1 MRFIKSN
8 RLLILVLLLII
19 SISIIFSGCSSRDES
34 NANEMYSVEA
44 PAAIDNSYGMMT
56 VEYDQAI
63 NEEFKLTS
71 SISTNS
77 EQYEQMIIYNGSLY
91 IEVDD
96 ITDAANQI
104 NSAVLNASGYLV
116 NSYKNENDHHIN
128 AHYEYKIPADQFHNI
143 FKQIENMEIGKVTS
157 QNTGSANVTEE
168 YYDIEA
174 RLKAKRAYEARL
186 LEFLEKAEKTEDLLK
201 IANDLNHVQEEIES
215 LEGRQKY
222 LEHHTDN
229 STLVVE
235 LIQYKDKVAPTASTF
250 EKAIEGFK
258 DSIKFLVDFFE
269 GIFIWTITFIPIL
282 FVLAIVLIVVLI
294 IKRSY
299 RRRKNSKKNDG
310 NQNEIS

>member
-1 MRFIKSN
+1 MR
-8 RLLILVLLLII
+8 LIRNIVLII
-19 SISIIFSGCSSRDES
+19 GAIILLFVGIFVLFGNDVRYESSQ
-34 NANEMYSVEA
+34 NK
-44 PAAIDNSYGMMT
+44 
-56 VEYDQAI
+56 VEYDSVAI
-63 NEEFKLTS
+63 EPSYALSEEYALAGDGDSNLSFTS
-71 SISTNS
+71 TTSS

-96 ITDAANQI
+96 INDAASQI
-104 NSAVLNASGYLV
+104 NTAILNANGYLV

-143 FKQIENMEIGKVTS
+143 FNQIENMEIGKVTS

-201 IANDLNHVQEEIES
+201 IANDLNRVQEEIES

-229 STLVVE
+229 STLSVE
-235 LIQYKDKVAPTASTF
+235 LIQYKDKVAPTASTL
-250 EKAIEGFK
+250 EKALKGFK
-258 DSIKFLVDFFE
+258 DSINFMVDLFE
-269 GIFIWTITFIPIL
+269 NIFIWFITIIPIL
-282 FVLAIVLIVVLI
+282 IALI
-294 IKRSY
+294 IILILAMSVRRWY
-299 RRRKNSKKNDG
+299 RRKNNAKKDDNNDD
-310 NQNEIS
+310 NLNEL